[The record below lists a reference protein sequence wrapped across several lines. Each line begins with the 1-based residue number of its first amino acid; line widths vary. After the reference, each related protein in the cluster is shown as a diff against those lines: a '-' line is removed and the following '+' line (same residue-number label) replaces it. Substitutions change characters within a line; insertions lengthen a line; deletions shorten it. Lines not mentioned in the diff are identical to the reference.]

1 MNFEKKN
8 QIFVRLAGGLGNQLF
23 QLSQALILGKSV
35 ILVSTE
41 TETQHP
47 SQEIIRFNLSKGL
60 KVISFQRNRLVSEKL
75 LNLSLRASTKNSHLF
90 KLLRG
95 FLKLA
100 ISATMFLEL
109 RFLSR
114 VFISDDVGAD
124 IGELDN
130 GTALI
135 AGYFQSENVVSRLI
149 ELKGIEVFELEASAN
164 YEEYESLAIIEN
176 PIILQVRLG
185 DYLKEPNFGIPS
197 LDYYKES
204 LKLIRKILPKSKIW
218 LFSNESDLAE
228 AYLSELLPEN
238 YRVINDE
245 LLTPAD
251 ILQVMRLGSGYI
263 ISNSTFGWWAAYLKR
278 NKSAPVFVPSPWFK
292 KQQEPRGLIPKDW
305 IRINAW

>member
-1 MNFEKKN
+1 MNLEKKN
-8 QIFVRLAGGLGNQLF
+8 QIYVRLAGGLGNQLF

-35 ILVSTE
+35 VLVSTE
-41 TETQHP
+41 TETQRT
-47 SQEIIRFNLSKGL
+47 SQEIIRFNLSRDL
-60 KVISFQRNRLVSEKL
+60 NTISFQRTRLVSEKL
-75 LNLSLRASTKNSHLF
+75 LNLSLRSSTKDSHLF
-90 KLLRG
+90 RLLRG

-100 ISATMFLEL
+100 ISATMLLEL
-109 RFLSR
+109 RFLSQ

-124 IGELDN
+124 VGELDN
-130 GTALI
+130 KTALI

-149 ELKGIEVFELEASAN
+149 ELKGIEVFELEANAKH
-164 YEEYESLAIIEN
+164 EEYKSLALNEN

-185 DYLKEPNFGIPS
+185 DYLNEPNFGIPS
-197 LDYYKES
+197 LDFYKES
-204 LKLIRKILPKSKIW
+204 LKHIRNSLPKSKIW
-218 LFSNESDLAE
+218 LFSNESNLAE
-228 AYLSELLPEN
+228 AYLSEVLPDN

-263 ISNSTFGWWAAYLKR
+263 ISNSTFGWWGAYLKR
-278 NKSAPVFVPSPWFK
+278 DKSAPVFVPSPWFK